1 MTVYADDVDAQHNRT
16 IVYSLK
22 ETPMFGPHKI
32 FSIDSNTGLIST
44 IHAEALDREKKA
56 FYTDVIVQA
65 RDKGTP
71 TSKSGMS
78 NCTFMHLDAK
88 SRCLRLFAAA

>member
-1 MTVYADDVDAQHNRT
+1 MIHVWEFFAGIRVMTVYADDVDAQHNRT

-56 FYTDVIVQA
+56 FYTEVIVQA

-71 TSKSGMS
+71 TSKSG
-78 NCTFMHLDAK
+78 K
-88 SRCLRLFAAA
+88 